1 MVLGGIRRLKTLLLT
16 LIVVGGVGVAY
27 GIDAP
32 HWYNAD
38 KQQNMDIDSFPSL
51 QKASPHELRHK
62 TNVILVNFE
71 QLTTH
76 NAYIPDGIDATELTK
91 SQIIDERKK
100 IEEQRALDLMRQLG
114 Y

>member
-1 MVLGGIRRLKTLLLT
+1 MKILLLA
-16 LIVVGGVGVAY
+16 LIVVGGVGIAY
-27 GIDAP
+27 GVDAP

-38 KQQNMDIDSFPSL
+38 KQQNMDIESFPPL
-51 QKASPHELRHK
+51 QKASPHELRHQ

-76 NAYIPDGIDATELTK
+76 SAYIPKGVDTTELTK